1 MLSGGAGTDPVILSA
16 AEVGDGEAAGRW
28 LRDALAELQSAPSGS
43 SSLAFKQEEAARH
56 AASPSMVRRSSP
68 TRANLHS
75 IANTSAQTGARR
87 P

>member
-28 LRDALAELQSAPSGS
+28 LRDAIAELQSAPSGS
-43 SSLAFKQEEAARH
+43 SSLAFKHEEAARN
-56 AASPSMVRRSSP
+56 AASPSMVRRSRP
-68 TRANLHS
+68 ARATLQS
-75 IANTSAQTGARR
+75 TASASAQTGARR